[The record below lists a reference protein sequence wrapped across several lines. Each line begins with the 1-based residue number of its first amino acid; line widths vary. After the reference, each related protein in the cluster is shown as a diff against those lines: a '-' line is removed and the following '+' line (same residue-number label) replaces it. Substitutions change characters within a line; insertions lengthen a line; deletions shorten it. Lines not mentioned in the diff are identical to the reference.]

1 MWRKGKED
9 NLRALL
15 SSLDAVLWKE
25 LEWKTINLSEI
36 LTPSQVKVKYLRAIG
51 KVHPDKL
58 GSNLSVENQLIANS
72 VFSTLNKAW
81 DSFKIQNGM

>member
-1 MWRKGKED
+1 M
-9 NLRALL
+9 

-25 LEWKTINLSEI
+25 LGWKSINLSEI
-36 LTPSQVKVKYLRAIG
+36 LTSSQVKVKYLKAIG

-58 GSNLSVENQLIANS
+58 GSGISVENQLIANS

-81 DSFKIQNGM
+81 DSFKSQNGM